1 MAANNVFAMEIESEP
16 SEIHAVEEELE
27 KFCRAVGLGENDI
40 ENFGIATTEM
50 VNNAIRHGN
59 NNERNKKV
67 YVTFEKQPAKMI
79 VTVRDSGSGFIPEEV
94 ADPLAPENILK
105 DSGRGIFIVKTLMD
119 DVRFRVTD
127 QGTEVVL
134 EKNI

>member
-1 MAANNVFAMEIESEP
+1 MTAKEFFAMEIGSAP

-27 KFCRAVGLGENDI
+27 KFCERVGLIEDDI

-59 NNERNKKV
+59 KNEPEKKV
-67 YVTFEKQPAKMI
+67 YVTFEKQPEKMI
-79 VTVRDSGSGFIPEEV
+79 VTVRDSGNGFIPENV
-94 ADPLAPENILK
+94 ADPLAPENLYK
-105 DSGRGIFIVKTLMD
+105 DSGRGIFIVKMLMD
-119 DVRFRVTD
+119 DVKFNVTD

-134 EKNI
+134 TKTI

>member
-1 MAANNVFAMEIESEP
+1 MEIGSEP
-16 SEIHAVEEELE
+16 TEIHTVEEELE
-27 KFCRAVGLGENDI
+27 KFCHAVGLKEDDI

-59 NNERNKKV
+59 NQQSDKKV

-79 VTVRDSGSGFIPEEV
+79 VTVQDSGTGFIPEEV

-119 DVRFRVTD
+119 EVRFNITD
-127 QGTEVVL
+127 QGTKVVL
-134 EKNI
+134 IKNI